1 MKKFNTTLNGYD
13 KEEVNAFVSEVTKEY
28 ESILQKLRQSE
39 LENKSLKD
47 RMEYYKGLEST
58 LNTAVLVAEDSSNQI
73 KKIAKE
79 EAKLIIDQAK
89 KNASH
94 IINDAL
100 IKAEKTE
107 IEADQLR
114 RSLKIYKS
122 RIKATIEEQL
132 MPSCSQHLCHDIF
145 YQHAFV
151 YSKLLEHQF
160 LIYLMAHNA
169 PGIECHRNQ

>member
-1 MKKFNTTLNGYD
+1 MKQFNTTLNGYD
-13 KEEVNAFVSEVTKEY
+13 KSEVNAFVNEVTKEY
-28 ESILQKLRQSE
+28 ENVLLKLRHSE
-39 LENKSLKD
+39 LENKALKD

-79 EAKLIIDQAK
+79 EAKLIIEQAK

-132 MPSCSQHLCHDIF
+132 TMVDDVDNISQ
-145 YQHAFV
+145 
-151 YSKLLEHQF
+151 
-160 LIYLMAHNA
+160 N
-169 PGIECHRNQ
+169 

>member
-1 MKKFNTTLNGYD
+1 MKQFNTTLNGYD
-13 KEEVNAFVSEVTKEY
+13 KEEVNVFVNEVTKEY

-39 LENKSLKD
+39 LENKALKD

-79 EAKLIIDQAK
+79 EAKLIIEQAK

-114 RSLKIYKS
+114 RSLKVYKS

-132 MPSCSQHLCHDIF
+132 TMVDDVDNISQ
-145 YQHAFV
+145 
-151 YSKLLEHQF
+151 
-160 LIYLMAHNA
+160 N
-169 PGIECHRNQ
+169 

>member
-1 MKKFNTTLNGYD
+1 MKQFNTTLNGYD
-13 KEEVNAFVSEVTKEY
+13 KTEVNAFVEEVTREY
-28 ESILQKLRQSE
+28 EQVLDKLKSKEIE
-39 LENKSLKD
+39 LKALNERL
-47 RMEYYKGLEST
+47 EYYKTLEST

-73 KKIAKE
+73 KRIAKE

-94 IINDAL
+94 ILNDAL

-107 IEADQLR
+107 LEADQLR

-132 MPSCSQHLCHDIF
+132 TMVDDVDNIT
-145 YQHAFV
+145 
-151 YSKLLEHQF
+151 
-160 LIYLMAHNA
+160 
-169 PGIECHRNQ
+169 G

>member
-1 MKKFNTTLNGYD
+1 MKQFNTTLNGYD
-13 KEEVNAFVSEVTKEY
+13 KTEVNAFVNEVTREY
-28 ESILQKLRQSE
+28 ENVLDKLKSREIE
-39 LENKSLKD
+39 LKALKD
-47 RMEYYKGLEST
+47 RLEYYKNLEST

-89 KNASH
+89 KNASR

-132 MPSCSQHLCHDIF
+132 TMVDDVDNITE
-145 YQHAFV
+145 Y
-151 YSKLLEHQF
+151 
-160 LIYLMAHNA
+160 
-169 PGIECHRNQ
+169 RT

>member
-1 MKKFNTTLNGYD
+1 MKQFNTTLNGYD
-13 KEEVNAFVSEVTKEY
+13 KTEVNSFVNEVTREY
-28 ESILQKLRQSE
+28 ENVLDKLKSREIE
-39 LENKSLKD
+39 LKALKD
-47 RMEYYKGLEST
+47 RLEYYKNLEST

-132 MPSCSQHLCHDIF
+132 TMVDDVDNIT
-145 YQHAFV
+145 
-151 YSKLLEHQF
+151 E
-160 LIYLMAHNA
+160 
-169 PGIECHRNQ
+169 

>member
-1 MKKFNTTLNGYD
+1 MKQFNTTLNGYD
-13 KEEVNAFVSEVTKEY
+13 KLEVNAFVEEVTREY
-28 ESILQKLRQSE
+28 ESVLEKL
-39 LENKSLKD
+39 KSREIEIKALND
-47 RMEYYKGLEST
+47 RLDYYKNLEST

-73 KKIAKE
+73 KRIAKE

-114 RSLKIYKS
+114 RSLKVYKS

-132 MPSCSQHLCHDIF
+132 TMVDDVDNISQ
-145 YQHAFV
+145 
-151 YSKLLEHQF
+151 
-160 LIYLMAHNA
+160 N
-169 PGIECHRNQ
+169 

>member
-1 MKKFNTTLNGYD
+1 MKQFNTTINGYD
-13 KEEVNAFVSEVTKEY
+13 KIEVNAFVEEVTKEY
-28 ESILQKLRQSE
+28 EKVLEKLRQSE
-39 LENKSLKD
+39 IENKSLRD
-47 RMEYYKGLEST
+47 RVEYYKNLEST
-58 LNTAVLVAEDSSNQI
+58 LNTTVLVAEDSSNQR

-114 RSLKIYKS
+114 RSLKLYKS

-132 MPSCSQHLCHDIF
+132 TMVDDVDNITQ
-145 YQHAFV
+145 
-151 YSKLLEHQF
+151 
-160 LIYLMAHNA
+160 N
-169 PGIECHRNQ
+169 

>member
-1 MKKFNTTLNGYD
+1 MKQFNTTINGYD
-13 KEEVNAFVSEVTKEY
+13 KIEVNAFVEEVTKEY
-28 ESILQKLRQSE
+28 EKVLEKLTQSE
-39 LENKSLKD
+39 IENKSLRD
-47 RMEYYKGLEST
+47 RVEYYKNLEST

-114 RSLKIYKS
+114 RSLKLYKS

-132 MPSCSQHLCHDIF
+132 TMVDDVDNITQ
-145 YQHAFV
+145 
-151 YSKLLEHQF
+151 
-160 LIYLMAHNA
+160 N
-169 PGIECHRNQ
+169 

>member
-1 MKKFNTTLNGYD
+1 MKQFNTTINGYD
-13 KEEVNAFVSEVTKEY
+13 KIEVNAFVEEVTKEY
-28 ESILQKLRQSE
+28 EKVLEKLRQSE
-39 LENKSLKD
+39 IENKSLRD
-47 RMEYYKGLEST
+47 RVEYYKNLEST

-114 RSLKIYKS
+114 RSLKLYKS

-132 MPSCSQHLCHDIF
+132 TMVDDVDNIT
-145 YQHAFV
+145 
-151 YSKLLEHQF
+151 E
-160 LIYLMAHNA
+160 
-169 PGIECHRNQ
+169 

>member
-1 MKKFNTTLNGYD
+1 MRQFNTTLNGYD
-13 KEEVNAFVSEVTKEY
+13 KQEVNSFVEEVTNEY
-28 ESILQKLRQSE
+28 ESVLNKLKAKE
-39 LENKSLKD
+39 LEIKALTE
-47 RMEYYKGLEST
+47 RLEYYKTLETT

-94 IINDAL
+94 TINDAL

-107 IEADQLR
+107 LEADQLR

-132 MPSCSQHLCHDIF
+132 TMVDDVDNIT
-145 YQHAFV
+145 
-151 YSKLLEHQF
+151 E
-160 LIYLMAHNA
+160 
-169 PGIECHRNQ
+169 